1 MPKRKRRKDDKL
13 DNICFNGRW
22 PIERE
27 VIRSA
32 RRHRMIRNGLILLQA
47 VGALSI
53 LVYPAVLVAN
63 IMSIAAEGHTF
74 KTSLPWVLLSF
85 YPLVWIVLDVFAWRA
100 MSRGAI
106 ALAFGLSSIPA
117 LACLLVAGIYVFS

>member
-1 MPKRKRRKDDKL
+1 
-13 DNICFNGRW
+13 
-22 PIERE
+22 
-27 VIRSA
+27 
-32 RRHRMIRNGLILLQA
+32 MIRNGLILLQA

>member
-1 MPKRKRRKDDKL
+1 M
-13 DNICFNGRW
+13 N
-22 PIERE
+22 
-27 VIRSA
+27 
-32 RRHRMIRNGLILLQA
+32 RNWLLLLQA
-47 VGALSI
+47 IGALSI
-53 LVYPAVLVAN
+53 LAYPAVLIAN
-63 IMSIAAEGHTF
+63 VMSIAAPGHTF
-74 KTSLPWVLLSF
+74 RRSLPFVLLSF